1 MAASKTKARW
11 RYNAP
16 DHYENTTQETIS
28 RQVPIQFCDDFL
40 GKYLNKYV
48 AADNS
53 AGIWTVTETQINT
66 TAAIT
71 ADTANG
77 ILCMQLDADNNA
89 EVCSVDFGDQKCFD
103 LKSGLVYEARVNL
116 GVLPS
121 GAGVVAVWGLGSARN
136 DDVDAVATNVIF
148 RAEANGAILWE
159 TDDGDTDDDDNAT
172 GVTVLTSDWKVYR
185 IEILQTAAN
194 VATAYFYIDG
204 ALVGTGTLGA
214 LSDAEA
220 LVQPILQIYK
230 SATTRVGTMNVDY
243 VKIWQNR
250 QNTY

>member
-1 MAASKTKARW
+1 MATKTSARW
-11 RYNAP
+11 RLQSPEWREPTSY
-16 DHYENTTQETIS
+16 ETID
-28 RQVPIQFCDDFL
+28 RLVPIRFEDDFL

-48 AADNS
+48 ALDNS

-103 LKSGLVYEARVNL
+103 LKSGLIYEARVNL

-121 GAGVVAVWGLGSARN
+121 GSGTIAVWGLGSARN
-136 DDVDAVATNVIF
+136 DDADAVATNCWFMAKGSGLIY
-148 RAEANGAILWE
+148 WE
-159 TDDGDTDDDDNAT
+159 TDDGDTDDDDNST
-172 GVTVLTSDWKVYR
+172 GVTVIATDWKVYR
-185 IEILQTAAN
+185 IEVVQTAAN
-194 VATAYFYIDG
+194 TATAYFYIDG
-204 ALVGTGTLGA
+204 VLVGTGSFTA

-220 LVQPILQIYK
+220 LVQPIFQIYK
-230 SATTRVGTMNVDY
+230 GATTQVGTLNVDY
-243 VKIWQNR
+243 VRVWQFRSN
-250 QNTY
+250 NY

>member
-16 DHYENTTQETIS
+16 DFYENTTQETIS
-28 RQVPIQFCDDFL
+28 RQVPVQFCDDFL

-53 AGIWTVTETQINT
+53 AGIWTVTETSINT

-71 ADTANG
+71 ANEPNG

-89 EVCSVDFGDQKCFD
+89 EVCCVDFGDQLCFD
-103 LKSGLVYEARVNL
+103 LKSGLVFEARVNL

-121 GAGVVAVWGLGSARN
+121 GAGVVAAWGLASARN
-136 DDVDAVATNVIF
+136 DTHDTVATNCWF

-159 TDDGDTDDDDNAT
+159 TDDGNTDDDDNAT

-185 IEILQTAAN
+185 IEVLQTAAD

-220 LVQPILQIYK
+220 KVQPYLQIVK
-230 SATTRVGTMNVDY
+230 GATTRVGTMNVDY
-243 VKIWQNR
+243 VKVWQNR